1 MRSWVLGAATA
12 LALAVA
18 VSGSFADKASRA
30 EKPGGRPEKIVW
42 AKAPTVL
49 ASYSLPAGKSVV
61 PAVRVSG
68 YSQVR
73 LQLRGK
79 GIMPRE
85 VVNVGLRFGPVGD
98 ELRGDYEI
106 QREIAPTMVL
116 GDSAMDR
123 TEPVLGPI
131 LYLSFENKAGHAVA
145 ISALVNPM
153 KKSVAKTVAVLRSY
167 RLGPGATVSREV
179 PASGYAKAG
188 VQVFVQGLS
197 KGQQIHVE
205 FRSCPVG
212 AKPSTGD
219 LDCEMSQS
227 LPKSVRDKVAYVGK
241 SLVIEGNR
249 VLVRMDNHG
258 DSPVTVDAGVYLT
271 K

>member
-1 MRSWVLGAATA
+1 MRSWVLGAAMA

-30 EKPGGRPEKIVW
+30 EKPGGRPEKIKW

-61 PAVRVSG
+61 RAVRVSG

-106 QREIAPTMVL
+106 QWEIAPTMVL

-131 LYLSFENKAGHAVA
+131 LYLSFENKAGHEVA
-145 ISALVNPM
+145 ITALAHPM
-153 KKSVAKTVAVLRSY
+153 NKSVAKTVAVLRSY

-179 PASGYAKAG
+179 PASGYGKAG
-188 VQVFVQGLS
+188 VQVFAQGVGE
-197 KGQQIHVE
+197 GQEIHAE

-212 AKPSTGD
+212 AQPRS
-219 LDCEMSQS
+219 DCEISEL
-227 LPKSVRDKVAYVGK
+227 LPKSVRDKVAYLGK

-249 VLVRMDNHG
+249 VLVRMDNRG
-258 DSPVTVDAGVYLT
+258 DSPVTVDAAVYLT